1 MPACESTAPAR
12 LSSASTA
19 PAGRRPGRPTGSGL
33 NPKRAPGCWLST
45 RSRPSIPRH
54 RRPCAL
60 VDYHVLGAPEQ
71 FRVYADDEG
80 DVARWIRVESPSTG
94 CPADAHWLPART
106 AIGWAAGVSD
116 KRPSVNGVVPSHHP
130 APSAEFDATITA
142 SPQGGRNSR
151 SPPFAGAIGAGK
163 ATPGSGCRALAS
175 KRSDI

>member
-130 APSAEFDATITA
+130 PPAPRSTRPLPPAHK
-142 SPQGGRNSR
+142 GGGTPVRPPSLAR
-151 SPPFAGAIGAGK
+151 SG
-163 ATPGSGCRALAS
+163 LA
-175 KRSDI
+175 RPHLDRVAVL